1 MRILLVEDEPDLAAI
16 TKEGLQEEGY
26 SVDVCVDGED
36 GLFWARE
43 RSYDAVILDVML
55 PKLDGVGVLAALRKA
70 GKTTPVL
77 LLTARG
83 AVEDKVRGL
92 DTGADDY
99 LTKPFEFQELVAR
112 LRTIMRRQTPE
123 RRVILEAGPIR
134 IDPAKREAR
143 LSGKLVELTPKEFS
157 LLEYLVR
164 HRDRAV
170 TRTEIIEHIYDD
182 SFDSNSNV
190 IDVHINALRRKLA
203 RRSSPP
209 LIETVRGA
217 GYMIRTGRA

>member
-1 MRILLVEDEPDLAAI
+1 MRVLLVEDEPDLAAI
-16 TKEGLQEEGY
+16 TRDGLQEEGY
-26 SVDVCVDGED
+26 SVDLCVDGED
-36 GLFWARE
+36 ALFWARE

-55 PKLDGVGVLAALRKA
+55 PKLDGFGVLASLRKA
-70 GKTTPVL
+70 GKDTPVL

-112 LRTIMRRQTPE
+112 LRTIMRRHTPE

-134 IDPAKREAR
+134 VDPAKREAR
-143 LSGKLVELTPKEFS
+143 LGGKLVELTAKEFA
-157 LLEYLVR
+157 LLEFLVR

-170 TRTEIIEHIYDD
+170 TRTQIIEHIYDD

-190 IDVHINALRRKLA
+190 IDVHINALRKKLT
-203 RRSSPP
+203 RRSLPQ
-209 LIETVRGA
+209 LIQTVRGV
-217 GYMIRTGRA
+217 GYVLRA

>member
-1 MRILLVEDEPDLAAI
+1 
-16 TKEGLQEEGY
+16 
-26 SVDVCVDGED
+26 
-36 GLFWARE
+36 
-43 RSYDAVILDVML
+43 
-55 PKLDGVGVLAALRKA
+55 
-70 GKTTPVL
+70 VL

>member
-1 MRILLVEDEPDLAAI
+1 MRVLLVEDERDLAAI
-16 TKEGLQEEGY
+16 IKDGLVEEGY
-26 SVDVCVDGED
+26 SVDVSGDGEE
-36 GLFWARE
+36 GLYMARE
-43 RSYDAVILDVML
+43 VVYDAVILDVML
-55 PKLDGVGVLAALRKA
+55 PKLDGFAVLKSLRKA
-70 GKTTPVL
+70 GKSTPVL
-77 LLTARG
+77 LLTSRG
-83 AVEDKVRGL
+83 ALEDKVRGL

-99 LTKPFEFQELVAR
+99 LTKPFEFQELLAR

-123 RRVILEAGPIR
+123 RRVVLEAGPIR

-143 LSGKLVELTPKEFS
+143 LGGKLVELTPKEFS

-170 TRTEIIEHIYDD
+170 TRTEISEHIYDM
-182 SFDSNSNV
+182 SFDSDSNV
-190 IDVHINALRRKLA
+190 IDVHVNALRKKLT

-209 LIETVRGA
+209 VIETVRGV